1 VIEQIA
7 LDLATTTGRVKR
19 KINNTR
25 KLRLT
30 AARLTSYSKEV
41 VVKVVNKFGKGPL
54 QVGRQLAYI
63 SRKGELV
70 LENEKGELLL
80 GKDNVKALARDWGD
94 DLGDTRR
101 YKAQRDT
108 MHMVLSMPEGT
119 PEVSVERAAREFSK
133 AQFANHE
140 YVFVMHSQSTDP
152 DPSSLKPHV
161 HILVKMRG
169 FDGKR
174 LNPRKDDLVAW
185 REAFA
190 EAMRDQGE
198 DAAATPRVSR
208 GVTKKNDNQVMRHM
222 RVADA
227 SHPVAR
233 VPKRDAEAIRLA
245 ADELIGPGGKGV
257 EVRLPLARQE
267 AEKRASA
274 LERAK
279 LGQGFNRV
287 AWLAAAE
294 AMSQSRQTTPEMPNE
309 RPDYAALDPQ
319 RTRAVRRAAA
329 LYQSGLGADSR
340 LPSAPAVASMRDV
353 PGLAL
358 VQDEGPAQV
367 LLHAHAPAG
376 LGRRHAAHIEVRRP
390 RAGARGHDG
399 ADQRLAEAEA
409 LVGDP
414 AKLAERIRGFVAKF
428 PDPELME
435 SRHDRAKAELRA
447 LTRRQKPPVLIGPK
461 PGTVPMDY
469 GRDPPEND
477 KEQDLDR

>member
-1 VIEQIA
+1 MIEQIA

-25 KLRLT
+25 KLRVN
-30 AARLTSYSKEV
+30 AARLTSYTKEV
-41 VVKVVNKFGKGPL
+41 VVKVVKKFGKGSV

-80 GKDNVKALARDWGD
+80 GKDNVKALSKDWGD

-108 MHMVLSMPEGT
+108 MHMVLSMPENT
-119 PEVSVERAAREFSK
+119 PEVSVERAAREFLKS
-133 AQFANHE
+133 QFGKNHE
-140 YVFVMHSQSTDP
+140 YVFVMHSQSNDP

-161 HILVKMRG
+161 HVLVKMRG

-174 LNPRKDDLVAW
+174 LNPRKDDLAAW

-198 DAAATPRVSR
+198 AAEATPRVSR
-208 GVTKKNDNQVMRHM
+208 GVTKKSESQLLRHI

-233 VPKRDAEAIRLA
+233 VPRRDAEAIRLA
-245 ADELIGPGGKGV
+245 ADELIGPDGAGV
-257 EVRLPLARQE
+257 KARLPLAQRE
-267 AEKRASA
+267 AAKRESA

-279 LGQGFNRV
+279 VGQGFNRV
-287 AWLAAAE
+287 AWLAAAD
-294 AMSQSRQTTPEMPNE
+294 AMTLPRQTTRETPNE
-309 RPDYAALDPQ
+309 RPDYDALDPQ
-319 RTRAVRRAAA
+319 RNRAVRRTAA
-329 LYQSGLGADSR
+329 LYQSGLGADPR
-340 LPSAPAVASMRDV
+340 LPSAAAVASVRNV

-367 LLHAHAPAG
+367 LLHTHAPAHV
-376 LGRRHAAHIEVRRP
+376 GRHHAAHIEVRRP
-390 RAGARGHDG
+390 RAGARGDDG
-399 ADQRLAEAEA
+399 KDQRLADAEVLA
-409 LVGDP
+409 SDP
-414 AKLAERIRGFVAKF
+414 VRLAQQIRSYVAKL
-428 PDPELME
+428 PNPELME
-435 SRHDRAKAELRA
+435 SRHDRAKAVLKALVTKPQGLSSQVVAVPPDRA
-447 LTRRQKPPVLIGPK
+447 EA
-461 PGTVPMDY
+461 VPL
-469 GRDPPEND
+469 PERTND
-477 KEQDLDR
+477 RDLDR